1 MKLDEIRQRAATVGI
16 HSRGLR
22 KAELIRAIQRSESNP
37 VCFGTARRERCGEL
51 ACCWRKDCL
60 SEPDMQQLPSTEKG
74 NS

>member
-16 HSRGLR
+16 RSRSLR